1 MGEETTIFAVSS
13 GAGKAGVAIIRVS
26 GPACTRVLEHMA
38 GGLPKPRYAALRSI
52 RDRNGETIDR
62 GLVLWFP
69 GPGSFTGEDCV
80 EFHVH
85 GGRAVVRAVL
95 EALAQ
100 VPGCRP
106 AEAGD
111 FARRAFDN
119 GKIDLTEVE
128 GLADLIDSETE
139 WQRRQACRQM
149 EGHSGRVY
157 EDWRHRLIGLIGLCE
172 AGIDFADEDDVP
184 ADIALKAA
192 PDLAALIGEVRD
204 VLDDDHRGERIRE
217 GLVVVIAGPPN
228 AGKSSLINALAMRDI
243 AIVSERPGT
252 TRDVLEARLD
262 IGGVPVTVV
271 DTAGLRESEDEI
283 ERIGVDRA
291 RGRIESAD
299 LVLWLAEEGTDSEA
313 ERMEGS
319 GHWCIR
325 TKIDLSPST
334 ASGRTADGRWAI
346 SAKTGAG
353 MDALLDGLRKFVEET
368 VAGEMALITRMRHRI
383 ELQNAVGYME
393 AASRLDYIADSELV
407 AEDLRLAGQCLA
419 RLTGRIDVEDI
430 LDVIFRDFCIGK

>member
-1 MGEETTIFAVSS
+1 VSEEATIFAVSS
-13 GAGKAGVAIIRVS
+13 GAGKAGVAVIRVS
-26 GPACTRVLEHMA
+26 GPACAGVLENIA
-38 GGLPKPRYAALRSI
+38 GGIPEPRYAALRSI
-52 RDRNGETIDR
+52 RNRNGETIDR

-85 GGRAVVRAVL
+85 GGRAVVRGVL

-106 AEAGD
+106 AKAGD

-149 EGHSGRVY
+149 EGHSGRIY
-157 EDWRHRLIGLIGLCE
+157 EDWRRRLIGLIGLCE

-192 PDLAALIGEVRD
+192 PDLAGLIGEIRD

-228 AGKSSLINALAMRDI
+228 AGKSSLINALARRDI

-299 LVLWLAEEGTDSEA
+299 LVLWLAETDSRA
-313 ERMEGS
+313 ERKEAP
-319 GHWCIR
+319 GHWRIR

-334 ASGRTADGRWAI
+334 ASGRAGDGLWAI

-353 MDALLDGLRKFVEET
+353 IDALLEGLRRFVEET

-407 AEDLRLAGQCLA
+407 AEDLRVAGQCLA
-419 RLTGRIDVEDI
+419 RLTGRIDVEDV